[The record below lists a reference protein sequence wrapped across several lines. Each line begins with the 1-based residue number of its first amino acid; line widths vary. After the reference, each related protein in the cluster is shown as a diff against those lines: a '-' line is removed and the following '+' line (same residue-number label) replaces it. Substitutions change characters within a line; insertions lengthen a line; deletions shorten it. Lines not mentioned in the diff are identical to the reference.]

1 MLDGKTNSSE
11 PEPMYTIV
19 GGDGQKYGPVTADE
33 LRRWISQGRANSQT
47 LTQAEDGVWK
57 PLAAFPELMEGQDA
71 PGRATTDGHRAGFLA
86 HRRQPQSRTNSMAI
100 AALVLSIVGLFCCG
114 PIFSTIGLILGIVA
128 IGQINKNSPPEGGKG
143 LAIAAIAVAAVGYLL
158 FAIFILSG
166 AWQELLRSLQ

>member
-1 MLDGKTNSSE
+1 
-11 PEPMYTIV
+11 MYTIV
-19 GGDGQKYGPVTADE
+19 GGDGQKYGPVSADE
-33 LRRWISQGRANSQT
+33 LRRWISEGRANSQT
-47 LTQAEDGVWK
+47 LAQAEDGVWK
-57 PLAAFPELMEGQDA
+57 PLAAFPELMEGQTLPAA
-71 PGRATTDGHRAGFLA
+71 PPPIPTEPVFTPTTTTGV
-86 HRRQPQSRTNSMAI
+86 RTNSMAI

-166 AWQELLRSLQ
+166 AWQEILRSLQ